1 MKTPDYW
8 IKREK
13 AWQAQQIKDDKKTY
27 DTNHV

>member
-13 AWQAQQIKDDKKTY
+13 AWQAQQIKDEKTY
-27 DTNHV
+27 DTNHG